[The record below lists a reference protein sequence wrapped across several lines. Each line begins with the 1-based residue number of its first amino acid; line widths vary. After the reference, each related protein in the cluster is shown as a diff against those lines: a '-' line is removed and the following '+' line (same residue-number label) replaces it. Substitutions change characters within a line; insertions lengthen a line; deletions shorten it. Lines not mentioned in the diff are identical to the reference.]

1 MRGLHFQTV
10 AVFLCPLA
18 MRVTILM
25 FPTIL
30 RLCHF
35 MWARGAG
42 SRPTAPGSA
51 PSPLAVHRFP
61 LSLRDPCLGV
71 PRPGILLLSL
81 WVKLGESLRFAQR
94 SLHSPGG
101 TQCLKEA
108 ASPFSNST
116 PRLRSICDRHPQ
128 AFPQFRYLTDR
139 GRRSLLNAA
148 IIGKRSS
155 ISLRSDGDHVV
166 PQRFKKP

>member
-1 MRGLHFQTV
+1 MLYPFIRSSVSLAHPGSEQVQLHMMCVCVCVCVWCKVCVGLTDSDSGVKMRGLHFQTV

-94 SLHSPGG
+94 SLHAPGG
-101 TQCLKEA
+101 CFAFFQQHAEA
-108 ASPFSNST
+108 SEH
-116 PRLRSICDRHPQ
+116 L
-128 AFPQFRYLTDR
+128 
-139 GRRSLLNAA
+139 
-148 IIGKRSS
+148 
-155 ISLRSDGDHVV
+155 
-166 PQRFKKP
+166 

>member
-1 MRGLHFQTV
+1 MCSLHFQTV

-35 MWARGAG
+35 MWGQGLARG
-42 SRPTAPGSA
+42 RQLQVPTP
-51 PSPLAVHRFP
+51 PPAVHCFP
-61 LSLRDPCLGV
+61 LSLRNPCLGV

-94 SLHSPGG
+94 SLHCPGG
-101 TQCLKEA
+101 TQCLKEI
-108 ASPFSNST
+108 ASPFSKSM
-116 PRLRSICDRHPQ
+116 PRLQSICGCRPQ
-128 AFPQFRYLTDR
+128 AFSPVLLPYRPVKKITVE
-139 GRRSLLNAA
+139 RSYHREAV
-148 IIGKRSS
+148 KHKS
-155 ISLRSDGDHVV
+155 
-166 PQRFKKP
+166 QK